1 MLRKAKLFAIAAVV
15 AVTGFFLIPN
25 NSVRDTV
32 ELTIGV
38 STADAQKRKRR
49 SLFSVL
55 FGRKRAARKR
65 VRSRVRVTRRKRLRK
80 RKRSRNRSRRSRR
93 ASVARAAR
101 TQKAE
106 NAKAVLVIGDFLAGG
121 LADGLQVLLADSA
134 GLRVV
139 DSTRGLSGLVRQDVV
154 NWSERL
160 GELVEEVKPAYVV
173 AMVGTNDRQMI
184 REAGKRMRRRTP
196 EWDVSYKRRVES
208 LGAALKATGLPY
220 SWVGLPP
227 MRIKSMNKDFI
238 DFNDWYE
245 AAAKS
250 PQGQFVDVWD
260 GFTDEDGNY
269 SRSGPDVNGQIVLL
283 RPKDGINLTKAGR
296 RRLAFYVEAHIR
308 KAIADPAGLLAA
320 AGAASFSIEDATPAA
335 PEYDPEKTGRTNVV
349 KLNDPVTDGAIGLAG
364 ETVVFSPSVVLKATK
379 VQGPSVETATTKPK
393 QQRADNF
400 SWPRRSYASV
410 PQSSS
415 VAAASQ

>member
-1 MLRKAKLFAIAAVV
+1 MLRNVKMLIMATVV
-15 AVTGFFLIPN
+15 AVSGFFLIPDN
-25 NSVRDTV
+25 PVRDNV
-32 ELTIGV
+32 EITLGV
-38 STADAQKRKRR
+38 STAEAQKRKRR

-65 VRSRVRVTRRKRLRK
+65 VRGRVRVTRRKRLRK
-80 RKRSRNRSRRSRR
+80 RRRSRNRSRRSRR
-93 ASVARAAR
+93 AGVARAAL
-101 TQKAE
+101 TPKAE
-106 NAKAVLVIGDFLAGG
+106 NAKAVLVVGDFLAAG

-134 GLRVV
+134 GLRVA
-139 DSTRGLSGLVRQDVV
+139 DASRGLSGLVRSDIV
-154 NWSERL
+154 NWSGRL
-160 GELVEEVKPAYVV
+160 AELVDEVKPAYIV
-173 AMVGTNDRQMI
+173 AMVGANDRQLI
-184 REAGKRMRRRTP
+184 REAGRKLKRRTP
-196 EWDVSYKRRVES
+196 EWDVSYKKRVEG
-208 LGAALKATGLPY
+208 LGSALKATGLPY

-227 MRIKSMNKDFI
+227 MRIKSMSKDFV
-238 DFNDWYE
+238 DFNNWYE

-308 KAIADPAGLLAA
+308 KAIDDPSGLVAA
-320 AGAASFSIEDATPAA
+320 AGAGSFSIEDAAPAT
-335 PEYDPEKTGRTNVV
+335 PEYDPERTGRTTVV
-349 KLNDPVTDGAIGLAG
+349 NLNDPVTDGAIGLAG
-364 ETVVFSPSVVLKATK
+364 EKVEFSPVVVVKANK
-379 VQGPSVETATTKPK
+379 IQAPTAERTAAKPA

-400 SWPRRSYASV
+400 SWPPRSYASA

-415 VAAASQ
+415 VATASQ